1 MTHPMYTLHLITQQ
15 IDSIDIDLRSVE
27 DEKAKVLETIKQIYK
42 NIKELRENYNSE
54 KSKLENEQN
63 HYFDEVIFEFAPDN
77 KFEDG
82 IYRRMRGIQV
92 DMLDL
97 SNWIHAERR
106 IADKNDEFHHSRITL
121 IDYDGNDLPDSEK
134 IDEDSED

>member
-1 MTHPMYTLHLITQQ
+1 MTHPLYTLHLITDQVE
-15 IDSIDIDLRSVE
+15 SIKIDLTDKNDKTAE
-27 DEKAKVLETIKQIYK
+27 ILKTIKQIQK
-42 NIKELRENYNSE
+42 NIIELRENYNSE

>member
-1 MTHPMYTLHLITQQ
+1 MTHPMYTLHLITDQVE
-15 IDSIDIDLRSVE
+15 SIKIDLTDKNDKTAE
-27 DEKAKVLETIKQIYK
+27 VLKTVKQIQK
-42 NIKELRENYNSE
+42 NINELRENYNSE

-134 IDEDSED
+134 IHEDSED